1 MNESYQNFNY
11 HTHTKRCSHAGNYED
26 AEYVYYARL
35 NGISTVGFT
44 DHVPFNPIKLPDI
57 KSRMVYSEV
66 DEYISSINALK
77 KENPDM
83 CILSGFEA
91 EYYPEIEE
99 FLGELRSKV
108 DYMIMGEHFFE
119 GVEVNN
125 KDYPLIYADMVVKG
139 IESGIFD
146 IIAHPDIFIRK
157 RNSISSEEDMRVF
170 DENTIRAGKIIATKA
185 KEYNIPL
192 ELNVKYSLEL
202 GSEIIPFWKQVS
214 QINTKVLFGLDAHD
228 PKAFNEFYLKRQ
240 VLLSMLNMKF
250 NFVNKDYNPIV
261 ARLQNQRLNL
271 NYQIRQSKALCV
283 QTSYASKLLEC
294 IFDRIPKFESTEE
307 VSYYLNEHLTKELDD
322 IAKEGTKKD
331 EESFSRIEELSSSN
345 TEPYLK
351 SYLLR
356 RVKMELATTN
366 QVIASQINLVNTI
379 KKSIDNAFLMGASSK
394 EEVMDI
400 VTKLIELTY
409 TKNTSKKRV
418 ISEYL
423 ESLENNLGGKSTG
436 SKLVRV
442 NPLGSTNEKSEEYNK
457 WNGFVSKFSLL
468 LLVAFL
474 IGFGI
479 GIAYMFIK
487 II

>member
-26 AEYVYYARL
+26 AEYIYYARM

-57 KSRMVYSEV
+57 KSRMVYSDV
-66 DEYISSINALK
+66 DEYISSINSLK
-77 KENPDM
+77 QSNPDM
-83 CILSGFEA
+83 CILCGFEA
-91 EYYPEIEE
+91 EYYPEIEG
-99 FLGELRSKV
+99 FLGELRSRV
-108 DYMIMGEHFFE
+108 DYMIMGEHFVE
-119 GVEVNN
+119 GVDARNN

-146 IIAHPDIFIRK
+146 IIAHPDIFIRNRK
-157 RNSISSEEDMRVF
+157 SIASEEEMRVF
-170 DENTIRAGKIIATKA
+170 DENTIRAGKIIASKA

-202 GSEIIPFWKQVS
+202 GRDVIPFWEQVS
-214 QINTKVLFGLDAHD
+214 QTNTKVLFGLDAHD
-228 PKAFNEFYLKRQ
+228 PKMFNEFYLKRQ
-240 VLLSMLNMKF
+240 ILLNMLNMKF

-261 ARLQNQRLNL
+261 ARLQNQKLNL
-271 NYQIRQSKALCV
+271 SYQIRQSKALCV
-283 QTSYASKLLEC
+283 QTSYTSKLLES

-307 VSYYLNEHLTKELDD
+307 VSYYLNEHLTKELDE

-331 EESFSRIEELSSSN
+331 ENSFSRIEELSSSN
-345 TEPYLK
+345 SDAYLK

-379 KKSIDNAFLMGASSK
+379 KKCIDNAFLMGASNK
-394 EEVMDI
+394 EEVIDI

-409 TKNTSKKRV
+409 TKNASRKRV

-423 ESLENNLGGKSTG
+423 ESIENNLGGKSTG
-436 SKLVRV
+436 SKLVKI
-442 NPLGSTNEKSEEYNK
+442 NPLGNTSEREEYNK
-457 WNGFVSKFSLL
+457 WNGFVSKFSLV
-468 LLVAFL
+468 LLVTFL
-474 IGFGI
+474 VGFGV

-487 II
+487 LT